1 MSDVIVEVIE
11 EQYQVTIEDEDNIV
25 VTVGEQGP
33 EGIPGASTASAVAV
47 TPYGPITATTAQGAI
62 EQLAD
67 QLFKSATAP
76 ISNVEEGDLWYDT
89 SVDVLKVYK
98 NGSWIN
104 MILEPDLTNASL
116 DGGYF

>member
-1 MSDVIVEVIE
+1 MSDVIVQVVE
-11 EQYQVTIEDEDNIV
+11 EEYLVTIEDDDHIV

-33 EGIPGASTASAVAV
+33 EGIPGASNASAITV

-76 ISNVEEGDLWYDT
+76 TTNVEEGDLWYDT

-104 MILEPDLTNASL
+104 MILEPDLENAVL
-116 DGGYF
+116 NGGYF